1 MIPFPKE
8 ETELFP
14 AYPEGLGTSDAN
26 GTLDRDEKTYKILVF
41 LKLLKRAKKEENN
54 PCQDLR

>member
-26 GTLDRDEKTYKILVF
+26 GTLWIGNEKTYKILVF
-41 LKLLKRAKKEENN
+41 LKLLKKGQERGE
-54 PCQDLR
+54 